1 MIMTTS
7 VQNETILSYLE
18 PYQPERVGIFGSW
31 ARGENNPASDLDIL
45 VKFSRPISLL
55 TFTRLERELSKILN
69 IKVDLV
75 SENALQNE
83 RLKKYVLQDL
93 REITA

>member
-1 MIMTTS
+1 MTTPA
-7 VQNETILSYLE
+7 QNQQIINYLK

-31 ARGENNPASDLDIL
+31 ARGENGPESDLDIL
-45 VKFSRPISLL
+45 IKLSKPVSLL
-55 TFTRLERELSKILN
+55 TFTRMERELSETLN
-69 IKVDLV
+69 VKVDLV

-83 RLKKYVLQDL
+83 RLRQYILKDL

>member
-1 MIMTTS
+1 MTTAT
-7 VQNETILSYLE
+7 QNQQIINYLK

-31 ARGENNPASDLDIL
+31 ARGENGPNSDLDIL
-45 VKFSRPISLL
+45 IKLSKPVSLL
-55 TFTRLERELSKILN
+55 TFTRMERELSETLN

-83 RLKKYVLQDL
+83 RLKQYVLKDL
-93 REITA
+93 KVIIS

>member
-1 MIMTTS
+1 MTTPT
-7 VQNETILSYLE
+7 QNQQILNYLM

-31 ARGENNPASDLDIL
+31 ARGENGPDSDLDIL
-45 VKFSRPISLL
+45 VKLGKPISLL
-55 TFTRLERELSKILN
+55 TFARMERELSETLN

-83 RLKKYVLQDL
+83 RLKQYVLKDL
-93 REITA
+93 QEITA